1 MEYSHHR
8 VKEAHETLKSQVKRL
23 EERVSKYAKTTKFL
37 EGKYKGKQLV
47 SNQYID
53 EVAKLKREL
62 AEKG

>member
-8 VKEAHETLKSQVKRL
+8 VKEADETLKSQVKRL

-37 EGKYKGKQLV
+37 EAKYKGKQLV
-47 SNQYID
+47 LNQYID

-62 AEKG
+62 AGKE